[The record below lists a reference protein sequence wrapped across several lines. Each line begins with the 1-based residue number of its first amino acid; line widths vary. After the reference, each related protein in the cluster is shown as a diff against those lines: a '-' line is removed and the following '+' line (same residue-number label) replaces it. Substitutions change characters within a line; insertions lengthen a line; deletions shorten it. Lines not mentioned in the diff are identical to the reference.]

1 MERNTG
7 TVADW
12 LIEEELADYSD
23 AVLFLT
29 DTLREFNED
38 RDLENLDYSLYLLY
52 EAQKD
57 KLSELLENVISLRN
71 DVSAIKSMISNIELD
86 AQKIISKREQ
96 PPAQMPPIIN
106 ILLPKISEPEVYQ
119 QPHLWHSPL
128 IAKA

>member
-23 AVLFLT
+23 AVLFLA
-29 DTLREFNED
+29 DTLREFKED

-57 KLSELLENVISLRN
+57 KSSELLENVISLRN
-71 DVSAIKSMISNIELD
+71 AVSAIRSMISNIELD
-86 AQKIISKREQ
+86 AQKIISKREH
-96 PPAQMPPIIN
+96 PPAQIPPIN
-106 ILLPKISEPEVYQ
+106 IPLPKISEPEVYQ
-119 QPHLWHSPL
+119 QPHLWHRPL